1 MANPSLQIGNSN
13 WAIKEDNLLG
23 YSTAGTKF
31 LPQPITMTRASAGT
45 RVNPQGLI
53 ETVELLG
60 SELVVNGDFATRS
73 NWTMLRADYDVT
85 TNPNKATITNSSVNG
100 YIYNTVGMP
109 TVIGRSYNV
118 KVNYYGTLSTILG
131 TNPVV
136 KYDNVGGGG
145 SVYGSRTITSAAAD
159 ELIDFNF
166 VATTSVFWVSLFSPT
181 NADIHVWGNVS
192 VKESTKN
199 NLARVDYDGTASSLL
214 VEPQRTNRFLY
225 SEDLTQFDLSSSGT
239 GALNPTV
246 TSNYGVSPDGT
257 QNADR
262 VQFNA
267 GTDSS
272 GNSRITESFTIFATE
287 ETISVYL
294 KSNDNQEHT
303 IDIIQSNQA
312 QNSVTVT
319 TEWQRFSFS
328 NVNGSP
334 DKYGIGLTGGN
345 AETADILAWG
355 FQLEQASYP
364 TSYIPTSGSTVTR
377 VQDQYS
383 KTGISNLIGQTEGTM
398 YCEVGVISGYDTNNL
413 ILTLSNGTNQNQ
425 IYINRSNGKLE
436 FFISNSLVYL
446 APSILTNGIHKLALA
461 YKQNDFAVS
470 IDGVIAYT
478 DTNGNVPTCNKINVG
493 SHFNGNLP
501 YNDKINDVKIYKT
514 RLTNPEL
521 IALTTI

>member
-13 WAIKEDNLLG
+13 WAIKESNLLG
-23 YSTAGTKF
+23 YSTAGTRF
-31 LPQPITMTRASAGT
+31 VPQPITMTRASAGT

-60 SELVVNGDFATRS
+60 SELVTNGDFATDTDWTKGTGWTISGGKAIYTGTANASLNQS
-73 NWTMLRADYDVT
+73 NALISGKFYKLQYEVISSSLDGNFKISGVTESAQSPLSQSVGTHTVYFTADGSAPTNIALRVVFNT
-85 TNPNKATITNSSVNG
+85 T
-100 YIYNTVGMP
+100 
-109 TVIGRSYNV
+109 
-118 KVNYYGTLSTILG
+118 GTL
-131 TNPVV
+131 
-136 KYDNVGGGG
+136 
-145 SVYGSRTITSAAAD
+145 
-159 ELIDFNF
+159 EID
-166 VATTSVFWVSLFSPT
+166 
-181 NADIHVWGNVS
+181 NVS

-377 VQDQYS
+377 VQDQYT
-383 KTGISNLIGQTEGTM
+383 KTGISNLINSEEGVLFIEMAAFTDDND
-398 YCEVGVISGYDTNNL
+398 GSKSISLSSGGYSDNIIIQYTTN
-413 ILTLSNGTNQNQ
+413 TNQIVFKTSPAHSTP
-425 IYINRSNGKLE
+425 IYQPFTVSDITQDSKMAFNFKNNDCS
-436 FFISNSLVYL
+436 FWH
-446 APSILTNGIHKLALA
+446 NGIKLGSVSSFTPFSVGTLNVLNFNRGDGGEDFEGKVKQLQVFKTAL
-461 YKQNDFAVS
+461 
-470 IDGVIAYT
+470 T
-478 DTNGNVPTCNKINVG
+478 D
-493 SHFNGNLP
+493 S
-501 YNDKINDVKIYKT
+501 
-514 RLTNPEL
+514 EL